1 MKHAWLSVFLIF
13 ALFLNPSDSKPR
25 KVFPKQKKQWQNCN
39 NCYAVVAYDILKYHQ
54 PRLNVSVKTIMQESR
69 QTCNGGVPTLIWK
82 QYFPR
87 GFRKTSGSLL
97 ALKRILRKHGP
108 CAVNYGRGHLVT
120 AVSANENGVL
130 VRDPY
135 TGQQRMLS
143 VREAHSRKESL
154 YFNYIAYPLL

>member
-1 MKHAWLSVFLIF
+1 MKHAWLSVFIIF
-13 ALFLNPSDSKPR
+13 AFLFNPSESKPR

-54 PRLNVSVKTIMQESR
+54 PRLNVSVKNIMQESR

-130 VRDPY
+130 VRDPT
-135 TGQQRMLS
+135 TGKQRMLS
-143 VREAHSRKESL
+143 VSDAISRKESL